1 MIPIR
6 TRTATAQTG
15 LHLAVGPVLLCF
27 RTANR
32 RRTLTHR
39 ICRRGRMVE
48 IGVAKGADAG
58 LTWIRVPQFLT
69 RLKRTERGGTRFSWL
84 FHSHGTCT
92 RPVFT
97 ALGTVEEG
105 ELSLPILLAERVA
118 TAAREAESFKSE
130 CTDVGKKADHL
141 AGLLRSVARV
151 AASAPAPSYDRPVR
165 RILAESSKTLDRGL
179 ALVRRCRRAGFL
191 RRVVTIT
198 TGSTDLRKALA
209 LLDASAADL
218 RWLLSIY
225 SDDDGGGG
233 FAISLPPIASTDPIL
248 AWVWSYAATVQ
259 SPARSPAD
267 RAHAA
272 QALASL
278 ALDNDRNKK
287 IILEEG
293 CVPPLLALLRDGPPV
308 ESQIAAAVA
317 LSNLANAADNV
328 SVILSE
334 LAVPVIVH
342 VLSDSPMR
350 LQTQVAGLVSR
361 LAAHHPDAQEEFARE
376 NAVRPLVSLLSFE
389 VPLDELRPAP
399 KKPSSIHSLVKG
411 MGVPSTGNSSLS
423 GDGSSS
429 SSRSSSLLREYY
441 HHHRKDRENES
452 PEVKLS
458 LKVACA
464 EALWML
470 AKGCLSNC
478 RKITETKGLLCLS
491 KIIEID
497 KGELLHHCMMAVM
510 EIAAAAEIDTD
521 LRRSAFKM
529 NSPAAKSV
537 VEQLIRVAQQG
548 SSIVLQIAAIKAI
561 GCLARTFPAK
571 ETKVLS
577 PLVLQLGHWNPE
589 VAAEAAGA
597 LGKFTEPD
605 NFLCVEHSKTIIE
618 FAAVPA
624 LMRLH
629 RSGEKAQLPLVILL
643 SYLALHVPKSEAL
656 ERAKVLGA
664 LQSVARSPLAQDPS
678 LRELLPRAIYQLEL
692 YQDMIPFERK
702 TSEVPFQGCNG
713 KFSSGGLK
721 LFVSSSCNVK
731 LILLP

>member
-1 MIPIR
+1 M
-6 TRTATAQTG
+6 
-15 LHLAVGPVLLCF
+15 
-27 RTANR
+27 
-32 RRTLTHR
+32 
-39 ICRRGRMVE
+39 MVMMMNS
-48 IGVAKGADAG
+48 G
-58 LTWIRVPQFLT
+58 
-69 RLKRTERGGTRFSWL
+69 RGGGGGGGR
-84 FHSHGTCT
+84 G
-92 RPVFT
+92 
-97 ALGTVEEG
+97 AKGTVEEG

-151 AASAPAPSYDRPVR
+151 SASAPAPSYDRPVR
-165 RILAESSKTLDRGL
+165 RILAESSKTLERVL
-179 ALVRRCRRAGFL
+179 ALVRRCRRAGLL

-198 TGSTDLRKALA
+198 TGSTDLRKAFA

-225 SDDDGGGG
+225 SDDDGGDGG

-278 ALDNDRNKK
+278 SVDNDRNKK

-293 CVPPLLALLRDGPPV
+293 CVPPLLALLRDGPSV

-334 LAVPVIVH
+334 LSVPVIVH

-389 VPLDELRPAP
+389 VPLDELRSAP

-411 MGVPSTGNSSLS
+411 MGVSSTGNSSLS

-429 SSRSSSLLREYY
+429 SSSSSSRNSSLLRDYY

-452 PEVKLS
+452 PEVKLA

-478 RKITETKGLLCLS
+478 RKIAETKGLLCLS
-491 KIIEID
+491 KIIELD
-497 KGELLHHCMMAVM
+497 KGELPHHCMMAMM
-510 EIAAAAEIDTD
+510 EIAAAAEIDAD

-571 ETKVLS
+571 ETKVLR

-589 VAAEAAGA
+589 VAVEAARA
-597 LGKFTEPD
+597 LGKFANPD

-629 RSGEKAQLPLVILL
+629 RSGEKAQLPSVILL

-664 LQSVARSPLAQDPS
+664 LQSVAHSPLAQDPS

-692 YQDMIPFERK
+692 YQVGLHADRQ
-702 TSEVPFQGCNG
+702 SYEV
-713 KFSSGGLK
+713 
-721 LFVSSSCNVK
+721 
-731 LILLP
+731 